1 MTFSGA
7 EQFSYDLH
15 NLHRAILIGER
26 TGGASHPT
34 RNHRL
39 DDHFLMATPEYRYIN
54 AVTST
59 DWEGS
64 GIEPDVPAAP
74 WTALSAAEKIALT
87 RLHRTNARPLPAAA
101 TR

>member
-1 MTFSGA
+1 
-7 EQFSYDLH
+7 
-15 NLHRAILIGER
+15 
-26 TGGASHPT
+26 
-34 RNHRL
+34 
-39 DDHFLMATPEYRYIN
+39 MATPEYRYIN

-87 RLHRTNARPLPAAA
+87 RLHRTNAQPDLAGTA
-101 TR
+101 TRY